1 MIVSTSDTTKMST
14 FKRIVHKVEL
24 PPPEGCV
31 TSIDRQLA
39 GEDLLPVPPHKRQ
52 WKAIS
57 FVNFWIADSFNGE
70 PLHPRLDEGLLIHLL
85 VNTFAI
91 ASSGIVAGLSWW
103 QALIATA
110 LGYSMAAP
118 FLCLNGRPGAVH
130 HIKFPAV
137 ARASFGI
144 WLSTWIVIQRVCMS
158 IVWWSGEL
166 RISSANAVPLIAMD
180 SAIVD
185 RRTMCCGTSQGHL
198 SLIRSTQEHH
208 VCQSGSSYHPE

>member
-1 MIVSTSDTTKMST
+1 
-14 FKRIVHKVEL
+14 
-24 PPPEGCV
+24 V

-118 FLCLNGRPGAVH
+118 FMHTRWITIQVDSQIPKL
-130 HIKFPAV
+130 
-137 ARASFGI
+137 ARATAGNLI
-144 WLSTWIVIQRVCMS
+144 W
-158 IVWWSGEL
+158 
-166 RISSANAVPLIAMD
+166 
-180 SAIVD
+180 
-185 RRTMCCGTSQGHL
+185 
-198 SLIRSTQEHH
+198 
-208 VCQSGSSYHPE
+208 

>member
-1 MIVSTSDTTKMST
+1 MSA
-14 FKRIVHKVEL
+14 FKRLSEKIEL
-24 PPPEGCV
+24 PAPEGCV
-31 TSIDRQLA
+31 TAIDRQMA

-70 PLHPRLDEGLLIHLL
+70 SPVLTSRNVANVPA

-144 WLSTWIVIQRVCMS
+144 WLSVWIVIQRVCMS
-158 IVWWSGEL
+158 IVWWSGEFC
-166 RISSANAVPLIAMD
+166 ISVRGLYSCRSLAQSNRGSADNVL
-180 SAIVD
+180 
-185 RRTMCCGTSQGHL
+185 L
-198 SLIRSTQEHH
+198 SCSRP
-208 VCQSGSSYHPE
+208 SSRATAA